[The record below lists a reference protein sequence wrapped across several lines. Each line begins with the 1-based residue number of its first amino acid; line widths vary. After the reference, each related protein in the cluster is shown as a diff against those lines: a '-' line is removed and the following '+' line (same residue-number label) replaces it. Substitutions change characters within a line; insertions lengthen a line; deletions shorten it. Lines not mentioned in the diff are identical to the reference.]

1 MTRVA
6 SCILFTTFLITSC
19 GGSNDSDSASLNES
33 TSTSNFEALV
43 NADKDLYDVSTTRI
57 LEADGEG
64 RGLTAHDLVREF
76 GGAEPIESPDLY
88 PTNHP
93 GAPHIYEGLDDAVGD
108 HFVFVIH
115 RDEDRDRDRLDITD
129 RQRNEIKTY
138 AGSESAVKG
147 FEDETMVFRWKFRIN
162 SQMAVSTRF
171 SHFFQLK
178 AVGGLDSQPVITIT
192 GNERSSEDGMEIR
205 HSAATEDT
213 VLERISWSDVTGEWL
228 EVYCRAH
235 FSDNGDFRF
244 ILRRMHDDKILF
256 DIDESEL
263 DLWRGESSEHF
274 VRPKWGIYRSLADAD
289 NLRSN
294 EEDVRFANFRVEKVL
309 PK

>member
-1 MTRVA
+1 MFK
-6 SCILFTTFLITSC
+6 FTSIYLYAVFLITAC
-19 GGSNDSDSASLNES
+19 GGNNGSNSVSTNRPVPAVGFELMIDADQSLY
-33 TSTSNFEALV
+33 A
-43 NADKDLYDVSTTRI
+43 VSTTRT
-57 LEADGEG
+57 LEADGVG
-64 RGLTAHDLVREF
+64 IGLTAYELIRDF
-76 GGAEPIESPDLY
+76 GGANPIESPDLY
-88 PTNHP
+88 AINHP
-93 GAPHIYEGLDDAVGD
+93 GAPHIYEDFDNDIGD

-138 AGSESAVKG
+138 ASSESAVKG
-147 FEDETMVFRWKFRIN
+147 YEDETMVFRWKFRIN

-178 AVGGLDSQPVITIT
+178 AVGGLDSQPIIT
-192 GNERSSEDGMEIR
+192 
-205 HSAATEDT
+205 T
-213 VLERISWSDVTGEWL
+213 VLDRINWNDVTGEWL
-228 EVYCRAH
+228 EVYCRAR
-235 FSDNGDFRF
+235 FSDQGDFRL
-244 ILRRMHDDKILF
+244 IIRRIRDDQILF

-294 EEDVRFANFRVEKVL
+294 EEIVRFANFQVEKVVR
-309 PK
+309 K